1 MCQPSLGFGAKLE
14 WDFSLGAFLIG
25 QLILNQSFD
34 PTDLFRQ
41 HKPTMARYRGYA
53 NYHVRNNYHAR
64 DVNPRPIFNLGSPSE
79 RTAHRVRKS
88 LEEEELLMR

>member
-1 MCQPSLGFGAKLE
+1 MAR
-14 WDFSLGAFLIG
+14 FLIG

-53 NYHVRNNYHAR
+53 NYHVRNNYHAHGTSIR
-64 DVNPRPIFNLGSPSE
+64 DQYSTLDHQAKERRAQESSAPCRFNDKGE
-79 RTAHRVRKS
+79 GAQN
-88 LEEEELLMR
+88 